1 MKTNRNATAA
11 LLLALVLATSAFA
24 GEMHTDGA
32 PVSQPTPATSSTAE
46 TATTGGVTHT
56 DGAASTVEAADTMT
70 AAALSLLQSVFT
82 LL

>member
-11 LLLALVLATSAFA
+11 LLLALILATSTFA

-32 PVSQPTPATSSTAE
+32 PTPQPAPAASGITE
-46 TATTGGVTHT
+46 TATTGGLMHT

-70 AAALSLLQSVFT
+70 VAALNLLQSVFA